1 MICNRF
7 FNTIGRKRK
16 LYKNCY
22 HCYITLE
29 PESKYMLEEMPRHM
43 RVLDVAYKL
52 FCKEGLSALNAKNI
66 RKAGNFSTQSIYST
80 YVSRDHLRDIV
91 IWKALKEA
99 KLMLSKEKLSSIIEL
114 DLKLI
119 EIGKKY
125 PGWAKTLLNN
135 GLLNQL
141 FLTEATQISMDS
153 LSIEADEYVVK
164 LNMIYIAGALSLN
177 LDLERAFKQE
187 EFINVIQNQIQLLN
201 KMKK

>member
-7 FNTIGRKRK
+7 FNTIRRKHE
-16 LYKNCY
+16 LYKNSY

-29 PESKYMLEEMPRHM
+29 PESKRMLEEVPRHI

-52 FCKEGLSALNAKNI
+52 FCKEGLNALNSKNI

-80 YVSRDHLRDIV
+80 YVSRDHLRNIV
-91 IWKALKEA
+91 IWRALKEI

-141 FLTEATQISMDS
+141 FLTELTQISLDS
-153 LSIEADEYVVK
+153 LTVEIDEYIIK

-177 LDLERAFKQE
+177 LDLERAFKRE
-187 EFINVIQNQIQLLN
+187 EFINIIQSQIEILS

>member
-16 LYKNCY
+16 LYKNSY

-29 PESKYMLEEMPRHM
+29 PESKHMLEEVPRHI

-52 FCKEGLSALNAKNI
+52 FCREGLGALNSKDI

-80 YVSRDHLRDIV
+80 YVSRDHLRNIV
-91 IWKALKEA
+91 IWRALKEI

-114 DLKLI
+114 DLKFI

-141 FLTEATQISMDS
+141 FLAEATQISIDS
-153 LSIEADEYVVK
+153 LSIELDEDVVK

-187 EFINVIQNQIQLLN
+187 EFINIIQNQIHILS
-201 KMKK
+201 KMKR